1 MLSEFKVKLRTL
13 LALALVGIAGTAC
26 SGLIYDDPEDCPEYR
41 VNFRYDWNMKYA
53 DAFAHEVKAVTLYV
67 LDTKGSIVTSA
78 SESGEALA
86 AEDYFMVVKVPA
98 GKYDLLAW
106 CDANEL
112 GTYSFSEGTQKTD
125 LGCSL
130 NKKHSEGGSA
140 YVDTDLD
147 RLYYG
152 FLEGA
157 DFSAKK
163 GKVTATVSLVK
174 NTNHFNVVLQ
184 HISGEPVDC
193 DDFDFSISAD
203 NALMSW
209 DNSLLPDE
217 NVEYRAWSVSS
228 GSVALGTKAS
238 AVAEPSA
245 VAELVEV
252 PASTELAEPNAVA
265 ERVEVPASTRADA
278 LNVAIAEL
286 TTGRLVKGH
295 SPRLNIRNNKTG
307 ETVLSVPLIDYALL
321 VKGKY
326 NDSLDDQE
334 YLDRQDEYDM
344 VFFLDEGDRWFDSFI
359 YINSWK
365 VVLQHTEL

>member
-1 MLSEFKVKLRTL
+1 MLSELKVKFRTL
-13 LALALVGIAGTAC
+13 LAAALVCIAAPAC
-26 SGLIYDDPEDCPEYR
+26 SDLIYDDLSNCPVYK
-41 VNFRYDWNMKYA
+41 VKFRYDWNMKYA

-67 LDTKGSIVTSA
+67 LDSKGSIVWSA

-86 AEDYFMVVKVPA
+86 AQDYSMVVKVPA

-106 CDANEL
+106 CDANEI
-112 GTYSFSEGTQKTD
+112 GTYSFAEGTQKTD

-130 NKKHSEGGSA
+130 NKKHAADGSA
-140 YVDTDLD
+140 YIDTDLD

-152 FLEGA
+152 FLDGA
-157 DFSAKK
+157 DFSARK

-209 DNSLLPDE
+209 DNSLLADE
-217 NVEYRAWSVSS
+217 NVEYRAWSVYS
-228 GSVALGTKAS
+228 GSVALGTK
-238 AVAEPSA
+238 
-245 VAELVEV
+245 
-252 PASTELAEPNAVA
+252 
-265 ERVEVPASTRADA
+265 ADA

-295 SPRLNIRNNKTG
+295 SPRLNIRNNRNG

-321 VKGKY
+321 VKGNY
-326 NDSLDDQE
+326 NRNLDDQE

-344 VFFLDEGDRWFDSFI
+344 VFFLDEDDRWFNSFI

>member
-13 LALALVGIAGTAC
+13 LAVALVGIAGTAC
-26 SGLIYDDPEDCPEYR
+26 NGLIYDDLQDCPEYR
-41 VNFRYDWNMKYA
+41 VNFRYDWNIKYA

-67 LDTKGSIVTSA
+67 LDTKGSIVWSA

-86 AEDYFMVVKVPA
+86 AEDYSMVVKVPA

-106 CDANEL
+106 CDANEI
-112 GTYSFSEGTQKTD
+112 GTYSFAEGTQKTD
-125 LGCSL
+125 LTCSL
-130 NKKHSEGGSA
+130 NKKHSEDGSA
-140 YVDTDLD
+140 YIDTDLD

-174 NTNHFNVVLQ
+174 NTNRFNVVLQ
-184 HISGEPVDC
+184 HISGEPVDS
-193 DDFDFSISAD
+193 DAFDFSISAD
-203 NALMSW
+203 NGLMSW

-228 GSVALGTKAS
+228 GSLSLGTK
-238 AVAEPSA
+238 
-245 VAELVEV
+245 
-252 PASTELAEPNAVA
+252 
-265 ERVEVPASTRADA
+265 ADA

>member
-13 LALALVGIAGTAC
+13 LSLALVGIAGTAC
-26 SGLIYDDPEDCPEYR
+26 SGLIYDDLQDCPEYR

-67 LDTKGSIVTSA
+67 LDTKGSIVASA

-86 AEDYFMVVKVPA
+86 AQDYSMVVKVPA

-106 CDANEL
+106 CDANEI

-130 NKKHSEGGSA
+130 NKKHSADGSA

-203 NALMSW
+203 NGLMSW
-209 DNSLLPDE
+209 DNSLLADE

-238 AVAEPSA
+238 AVAEP
-245 VAELVEV
+245 
-252 PASTELAEPNAVA
+252 
-265 ERVEVPASTRADA
+265 VEVPASTRADA

>member
-13 LALALVGIAGTAC
+13 LAVALVGIAGTAC
-26 SGLIYDDPEDCPEYR
+26 SGLIYDDLQDCPEYR

-67 LDTKGSIVTSA
+67 LDSKGSIVASA

-86 AEDYFMVVKVPA
+86 AQDYSMVVKVPA

-106 CDANEL
+106 CDANEI
-112 GTYSFSEGTQKTD
+112 GTYSFAEGTQKTD
-125 LGCSL
+125 LTCSL
-130 NKKHSEGGSA
+130 NKKHSEDGSA
-140 YVDTDLD
+140 YIDTDLD
-147 RLYYG
+147 RLYHG

-163 GKVTATVSLVK
+163 GKVTATVSLKK
-174 NTNHFNVVLQ
+174 NTNHYNVVLQ
-184 HISGEPVDC
+184 HISGEPVNC
-193 DDFDFSISAD
+193 DDFDFSITAD

-209 DNSLLPDE
+209 DNSLLSDE
-217 NVEYRAWSVSS
+217 NVEYRAWSVYS
-228 GSVALGTKAS
+228 GSVALGTKTS

-252 PASTELAEPNAVA
+252 PQQP
-265 ERVEVPASTRADA
+265 STRADA

-321 VKGKY
+321 VKGNY
-326 NDSLDDQE
+326 NRDLDDQE

-344 VFFLDEGDRWFDSFI
+344 VFFLDEDDRWFNSFI